1 MGHPQVGHGTAGP
14 DADWCAHDWM
24 QGRWRMAKQDEE
36 HDHTGSEG
44 RIGSK
49 QIRHGGDRRRAA
61 EERKMPTFER
71 SAPSPATER

>member
-1 MGHPQVGHGTAGP
+1 
-14 DADWCAHDWM
+14 
-24 QGRWRMAKQDEE
+24 MAKQERQDQ
-36 HDHTGSEG
+36 TGSEG

-49 QIRHGGDRRRAA
+49 QIMHGCDRRRAA

>member
-1 MGHPQVGHGTAGP
+1 
-14 DADWCAHDWM
+14 
-24 QGRWRMAKQDEE
+24 MAKQDEE

-61 EERKMPTFER
+61 EERKMLTFER